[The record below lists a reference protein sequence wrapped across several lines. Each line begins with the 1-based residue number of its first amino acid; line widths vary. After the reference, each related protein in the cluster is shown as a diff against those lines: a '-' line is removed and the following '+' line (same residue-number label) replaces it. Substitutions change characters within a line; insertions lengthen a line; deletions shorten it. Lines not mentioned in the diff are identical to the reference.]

1 MSKSNST
8 ASPSSLEALSSLD
21 GNAARDLIQTKADAL
36 FRASSECCRQ
46 HRRYAVLVERGAS
59 TTEQRRA
66 LALVRLCDE
75 HLVEATAM
83 YEKAAAR
90 VEAQRTEEWYRCA
103 NALWHAAR
111 EVARRHEVSR
121 RSARD
126 LEQQDANT
134 IGELALDYDL
144 QASALLL
151 LSQAV
156 ESYKKSRPEAEICPP
171 KK

>member
-8 ASPSSLEALSSLD
+8 ASPASVETLASLD

-46 HRRYAVLVERGAS
+46 HRRYAALVERGAS
-59 TTEQRRA
+59 ATEQRRA
-66 LALVRLCDE
+66 VALVRLLDE

-83 YEKAAAR
+83 YEKATAR
-90 VEAQRTEEWYRCA
+90 AESQRSEAWFHGA
-103 NALWHAAR
+103 NALWLAAR
-111 EVARRHEVSR
+111 EVARRHDVAR
-121 RSARD
+121 RSARE

-156 ESYKKSRPEAEICPP
+156 ESYRKSRPEAEICPP